1 MKTNLIYALGGA
13 ALAVCTAACSAPRAT
28 TTEPSVVIGGGQA
41 PAVECVE
48 FDSTT
53 MLRMGD
59 LPPSSAVPGHP
70 LSGRQAAIPR
80 ARVYR
85 MNGDY
90 ADNVPVGTDGNGRII
105 SYPAPTDLSTASKP
119 IQLAGGWWLDR
130 RGVGR
135 RGGSAMKKL
144 LLLLALTLLAAGLAG
159 CGNSSGNVAVP
170 EKPVLYL
177 YPEEEMQ
184 VTVSLVQ
191 NKLKRENFPFFTRL
205 ISLK

>member
-13 ALAVCTAACSAPRAT
+13 ALAVFTAACSAPRAT

-90 ADNVPVGTDGNGRII
+90 ADNVPVGTDNGRII
-105 SYPAPTDLSTASKP
+105 SYPAPTDLSAASKP

-135 RGGSAMKKL
+135 HTVFTRFTYEEYAAMQQ
-144 LLLLALTLLAAGLAG
+144 AP
-159 CGNSSGNVAVP
+159 SVAQLKEAVIP
-170 EKPVLYL
+170 GAR
-177 YPEEEMQ
+177 
-184 VTVSLVQ
+184 VTVVAELPWTLQDAVADTAAVNSWLQSHAAV
-191 NKLKRENFPFFTRL
+191 RR
-205 ISLK
+205 

>member
-28 TTEPSVVIGGGQA
+28 TTEPSVVIGGGQP

-48 FDSTT
+48 FYSTT
-53 MLRMGD
+53 MLRISD
-59 LPPSSAVPGHP
+59 LPPSSAVPGLP

-105 SYPAPTDLSTASKP
+105 SYPAPTDVSTASKP

-135 RGGSAMKKL
+135 H
-144 LLLLALTLLAAGLAG
+144 
-159 CGNSSGNVAVP
+159 
-170 EKPVLYL
+170 
-177 YPEEEMQ
+177 
-184 VTVSLVQ
+184 TV
-191 NKLKRENFPFFTRL
+191 FTRFTYEEYAVL
-205 ISLK
+205 PQSPSVAQLRDAIIPGARVTAVEELPWTLREAEADTAAVNAWLHARAPRRL

>member
-13 ALAVCTAACSAPRAT
+13 ALAVCSAACSAPRAT
-28 TTEPSVVIGGGQA
+28 TAEPSVVIGGGQA

-53 MLRMGD
+53 MLRMSD

-85 MNGDY
+85 MNGNY

-105 SYPAPTDLSTASKP
+105 SYPAPSDVSAASRP
-119 IQLAGGWWLDR
+119 MQLAGGWWLDR

-135 RGGSAMKKL
+135 HTVFTRFTYEEYAAMQQ
-144 LLLLALTLLAAGLAG
+144 AP
-159 CGNSSGNVAVP
+159 SVAQLKEAVIP
-170 EKPVLYL
+170 GAR
-177 YPEEEMQ
+177 
-184 VTVSLVQ
+184 VTVVAELPWTLQDAVADTAAVNSWLQSHAAV
-191 NKLKRENFPFFTRL
+191 RR
-205 ISLK
+205 

>member
-1 MKTNLIYALGGA
+1 MKTNLIYALSGA

-53 MLRMGD
+53 MLRMRD

-70 LSGRQAAIPR
+70 LSGRQAAMPR

-85 MNGDY
+85 MNGNY

-105 SYPAPTDLSTASKP
+105 SYPAPSDVSAASRP
-119 IQLAGGWWLDR
+119 MQLAGGWWLDR

-135 RGGSAMKKL
+135 H
-144 LLLLALTLLAAGLAG
+144 
-159 CGNSSGNVAVP
+159 
-170 EKPVLYL
+170 
-177 YPEEEMQ
+177 
-184 VTVSLVQ
+184 TV
-191 NKLKRENFPFFTRL
+191 FTRFTYEEYAVL
-205 ISLK
+205 PQSPSVAQLREAIIPGARVTAVEELPWTLREAEADTAAVNAWLQARAPRRL